1 MLHDCRRLLS
11 AAAAD
16 YDLTGQI
23 LWPAARL
30 LADYLAAHPQLLE
43 GRRGAC
49 ELGAGLGLAGLTAS
63 RVCCA
68 RHLLVFAATC
78 LLRGVLKL
86 TNRCLVADRSSD
98 QIRNKRDGTS
108 LLITDVRWPR

>member
-1 MLHDCRRLLS
+1 MATDCCVS
-11 AAAAD
+11 AATAD

-30 LADYLAAHPQLLE
+30 LADYLAAHLQLLE

-63 RVCCA
+63 RVCWGE
-68 RHLLVFAATC
+68 RRP
-78 LLRGVLKL
+78 RG
-86 TNRCLVADRSSD
+86 SSVHPSA
-98 QIRNKRDGTS
+98 QQQMSHT
-108 LLITDVRWPR
+108 V